1 MLFLRSEQME
11 QTAHFILQML
21 LGKQQ
26 CENHNI
32 VKLMCERT
40 VRIIHMAIEIWRG
53 EALNLSVVTDSL
65 MIYSLT
71 TSVCKMLPLWY
82 PDI

>member
-1 MLFLRSEQME
+1 ME
-11 QTAHFILQML
+11 QTLHFILQML

-26 CENHNI
+26 CENQNI

-40 VRIIHMAIEIWRG
+40 VRIIHMDIEIWHR

-71 TSVCKMLPLWY
+71 TSVCKILPL
-82 PDI
+82 

>member
-11 QTAHFILQML
+11 QTVHFILQML
-21 LGKQQ
+21 LGKQLR
-26 CENHNI
+26 ENQNI

-40 VRIIHMAIEIWRG
+40 VRIIHMDIEIWRG

-71 TSVCKMLPLWY
+71 TCVCKILPLWY
-82 PDI
+82 ADI

>member
-11 QTAHFILQML
+11 QTVHFILQML
-21 LGKQQ
+21 LGKQL
-26 CENHNI
+26 CENQNI

-40 VRIIHMAIEIWRG
+40 VRIIHMDIEIWHG

-71 TSVCKMLPLWY
+71 TSVCKMLPL
-82 PDI
+82 

>member
-1 MLFLRSEQME
+1 ME
-11 QTAHFILQML
+11 QTVHFILQML

-26 CENHNI
+26 RENQNI

-40 VRIIHMAIEIWRG
+40 VRIIHMDIETWRG

-71 TSVCKMLPLWY
+71 TSVCKMLPL
-82 PDI
+82 